1 MKTLSSLF
9 KIIPILG
16 LLLFS
21 CTKEGLF
28 KTSSDKIMG
37 EWRFEKVTFKKDNA
51 IFQKNLTDEYS
62 DVELTFDKDY
72 TFSEI
77 DNSTGQSYLGSWNID
92 DDLYNSSINS
102 KGEITYQE
110 HLVGTKTDQ
119 AHGIVYLV
127 HWQNLAVSKPKV
139 PAIER
144 KDDGT
149 YTYVLKRP

>member
-1 MKTLSSLF
+1 MKTSSSLF

-77 DNSTGQSYLGSWNID
+77 DNSIGQSYIGSWNID
-92 DDLYNSSINS
+92 DDQDNSSINS

-119 AHGIVYLV
+119 SNGIVYLV
-127 HWQNLAVSKPKV
+127 NWQNLAVSKRKV
-139 PAIER
+139 TAIER

>member
-1 MKTLSSLF
+1 MKTTSSLF
-9 KIIPILG
+9 KLLPFIG

-28 KTSSDKIMG
+28 MDSSDKIMG

-62 DVELTFDKDY
+62 EVELTFYKDY

-77 DNSTGQSYLGSWNID
+77 DNASGKSYLGSWNID
-92 DDLYNSSINS
+92 DDEDNSSIDN
-102 KGEITYQE
+102 KGEKVYQE
-110 HLVGTKTDQ
+110 KLVGTKTDQ
-119 AHGIVYLV
+119 ASGIVFLV
-127 HWQNLAVSKPKV
+127 NWKNLDVSKRKV
-139 PAIER
+139 TAIER

-149 YTYVLKRP
+149 YTYILKRP